1 VQQKSIEEG
10 LPAIAVSPAQGK
22 LLQLLARS
30 INAKRILEVGTLGGY
45 STIWLARAVPSNG
58 EVVTL
63 ELERK
68 HAEVAERNIALA
80 GHADKVKVIVG
91 PAADTLETL
100 QPEPPYDFIFI
111 DADKPSNV
119 IYYRHAKR
127 LVRPG
132 GVIMVDNV
140 VRKGQVANLSY
151 TDPKIEGVRDLLHLM
166 KEDDEVEATTIAT
179 VGEKGYDGFIYA
191 IKS

>member
-1 VQQKSIEEG
+1 LTTHPSPLERNPFLWLLCHMMLSSTCEQQQANWTRSDRYHNSFLLSDDPVLSVVQQKSIEEG

-80 GHADKVKVIVG
+80 G
-91 PAADTLETL
+91 AAGLSWSCL
-100 QPEPPYDFIFI
+100 GQLRWNWP
-111 DADKPSNV
+111 
-119 IYYRHAKR
+119 
-127 LVRPG
+127 RPCCG
-132 GVIMVDNV
+132 
-140 VRKGQVANLSY
+140 
-151 TDPKIEGVRDLLHLM
+151 
-166 KEDDEVEATTIAT
+166 
-179 VGEKGYDGFIYA
+179 
-191 IKS
+191 